1 MEAIILS
8 IIGLMVAV
16 ALGVTVYWLMRQQL
30 EKAAEQSSALQE
42 KLTAV
47 EQQLVSAEKDLQ
59 LERQQAQELKM
70 ELSRKDLELDF
81 ERKNNADI
89 RKQADE
95 KLAEQIKFLQSE
107 LTNTTQRLLDVR
119 SEKLE

>member
-16 ALGVTVYWLMRQQL
+16 ALSVTVYWLMRQQL
-30 EKAAEQSSALQE
+30 EKAAEQSIALQE

-107 LTNTTQRLLDVR
+107 LTYTTLRLLFI
-119 SEKLE
+119 

>member
-8 IIGLMVAV
+8 IIGLTVAV

>member
-1 MEAIILS
+1 
-8 IIGLMVAV
+8 MVAV

-70 ELSRKDLELDF
+70 ELSPVIFAYWTTYFPFSSIRSICQYFSLLNKMRTP
-81 ERKNNADI
+81 ERCC
-89 RKQADE
+89 R
-95 KLAEQIKFLQSE
+95 
-107 LTNTTQRLLDVR
+107 
-119 SEKLE
+119 